1 MKQEDIYLQNP
12 WWRSVDK
19 IDEDSSIMQFNRSS
33 FKFFPAFLDVVDF
46 KQKGI
51 FTLRGPRQV
60 GKTTSLKLMIKQLL
74 DYGNNPSDILYLTL
88 DNINGKEELTETIKN
103 WLLLRRKASSKKQFL
118 FLDEISFIKDWQ
130 YSIKYLYDI
139 NLLNE
144 AFVFLSGSS
153 AYDIKR
159 SSERLPGR
167 RGAGI
172 DLIQL
177 PVSFREFIQ
186 TTYNESLKPY
196 SLSEILHL
204 SDSDIKLLNY
214 EYARYIPD
222 FNIYRNAGGF
232 PRVINA
238 YLKENMINDSVLK
251 VYEDFILG
259 DIERFSKSRFTLTE
273 LIKKTP
279 GIIGQRFSWHSINNH
294 INAVSSSN
302 TVESYFQILGMNF
315 IAATLFFFDPS
326 KREIN
331 PKKQKKIYPLDP
343 IISRVIE
350 KLSGKQ
356 IKEGNDIESLV
367 LENILRITRKTTEG
381 LNLYYGPYYWYSA
394 KGKEVDFLIEQDAGL
409 FPLEVKYQNQI
420 NRSDYTTIKR
430 NFKEGFL
437 LSKDTA
443 FRDENVLILPVYL
456 FLLLL

>member
-33 FKFFPAFLDVVDF
+33 FKFFPAFLDDVDF
-46 KQKGI
+46 NQKGI

-60 GKTTSLKLMIKQLL
+60 GKTTSLKLMFKQLL

-186 TTYNESLKPY
+186 TNYN
-196 SLSEILHL
+196 
-204 SDSDIKLLNY
+204 
-214 EYARYIPD
+214 
-222 FNIYRNAGGF
+222 
-232 PRVINA
+232 
-238 YLKENMINDSVLK
+238 
-251 VYEDFILG
+251 
-259 DIERFSKSRFTLTE
+259 
-273 LIKKTP
+273 
-279 GIIGQRFSWHSINNH
+279 
-294 INAVSSSN
+294 
-302 TVESYFQILGMNF
+302 
-315 IAATLFFFDPS
+315 
-326 KREIN
+326 
-331 PKKQKKIYPLDP
+331 
-343 IISRVIE
+343 
-350 KLSGKQ
+350 
-356 IKEGNDIESLV
+356 
-367 LENILRITRKTTEG
+367 
-381 LNLYYGPYYWYSA
+381 
-394 KGKEVDFLIEQDAGL
+394 
-409 FPLEVKYQNQI
+409 
-420 NRSDYTTIKR
+420 
-430 NFKEGFL
+430 
-437 LSKDTA
+437 
-443 FRDENVLILPVYL
+443 
-456 FLLLL
+456 